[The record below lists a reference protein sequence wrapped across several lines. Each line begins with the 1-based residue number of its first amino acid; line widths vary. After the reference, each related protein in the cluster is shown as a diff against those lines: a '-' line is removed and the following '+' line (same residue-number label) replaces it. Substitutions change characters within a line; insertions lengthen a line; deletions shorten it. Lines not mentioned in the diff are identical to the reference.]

1 MADVSIFNTLAPYH
15 ILAYGTHLGA
25 QTWQTFVSGITA
37 YQTLERSQFSALQQ
51 RVFPRYFTLQT
62 AFPLIIALTYPGV
75 GLGASS
81 YHGALAPANQW
92 SVLYPLTTAFVCGFL
107 NLVFVGPKT
116 SELIR
121 LRKAQETRDGK
132 KSIDPPPHSKDMLGL
147 NKRFARVH
155 GASALL
161 NLVSLGASI
170 WYGVGLSARLI
181 GSEWA

>member
-15 ILAYGTHLGA
+15 IIAYGTHLGA
-25 QTWQTFVSGITA
+25 QVWQTFVSGITA
-37 YQTLERSQFSALQQ
+37 YQTLERSQFSTLQQ

-62 AFPLIIALTYPGV
+62 TLPLLIALTYPGAAP
-75 GLGASS
+75 GPSS
-81 YHGALAPANQW
+81 YHGALASTNQW

-121 LRKAQETRDGK
+121 LRKAQEVRDGK
-132 KSIDPPPHSKDMLGL
+132 KSVDPAPHSREMLGL
-147 NKRFARVH
+147 NRRFARVH

-161 NLVSLGASI
+161 NLVSLGTTV
-170 WYGVGLSARLI
+170 WYGVGLSARL
-181 GSEWA
+181 

>member
-1 MADVSIFNTLAPYH
+1 
-15 ILAYGTHLGA
+15 
-25 QTWQTFVSGITA
+25 
-37 YQTLERSQFSALQQ
+37 
-51 RVFPRYFTLQT
+51 
-62 AFPLIIALTYPGV
+62 
-75 GLGASS
+75 
-81 YHGALAPANQW
+81 
-92 SVLYPLTTAFVCGFL
+92 VLYPLTTAFVCGFL

-116 SELIR
+116 SELIH

-170 WYGVGLSARLI
+170 WYGVGLSARL
-181 GSEWA
+181 